1 MSNVDSILDDVLDD
15 DAYYDP
21 GEKVII
27 PEGSY
32 PAHIISFYV
41 SKEKPTRY
49 GNPYNI
55 YKPEYRIDKSV
66 DVYGGMT
73 VSDKGIFRF
82 RGKNNNPSKKS
93 NAKGNLPYKN
103 MLDKLEIPLTKV
115 VMGGKEVYKL
125 PSVDESQVIG
135 IPVIINVYH
144 DTFKGN
150 YGMQKSAVANIA
162 HLWKDGESLNS
173 SVSF

>member
-1 MSNVDSILDDVLDD
+1 MSSVDDVIDDVLDD

-21 GEKVII
+21 DEKIII

-55 YKPEYRIDKSV
+55 YKPVYRIDESV
-66 DVYGGMT
+66 DIYGGMS

-93 NAKGNLPYKN
+93 NSKGNLPYKT
-103 MLDKLEIPLTKV
+103 MLDKLEIPLNKV
-115 VMGGKEVYKL
+115 VVNGKEVYRL
-125 PSVDESQVIG
+125 PSVDESQVYG
-135 IPVIINVYH
+135 KPVIINVYH
-144 DTFKGN
+144 DTFKGS
-150 YGMQKSAVANIA
+150 YGVQKVAVANIA
-162 HLWKDGESLNS
+162 HAWKDGKPLDGSPQ
-173 SVSF
+173 F